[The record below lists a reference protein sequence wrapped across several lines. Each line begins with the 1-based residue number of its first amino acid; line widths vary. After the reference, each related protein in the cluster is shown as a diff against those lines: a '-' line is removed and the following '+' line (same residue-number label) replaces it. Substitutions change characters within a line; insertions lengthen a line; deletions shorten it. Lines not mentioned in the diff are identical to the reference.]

1 MHEGINI
8 LFDKLD
14 NECQA
19 SAEERAH
26 CKRNISTSLAEQRL
40 GKPTATLVASLTRT
54 MAAAAAAAR
63 RAVAA
68 ATAQCRARS
77 QRSGGRGQRQLPL
90 ATDASAAVA
99 ASGSGDKPDSAELMS
114 RFAIVLNR

>member
-19 SAEERAH
+19 SAEEARPLQA
-26 CKRNISTSLAEQRL
+26 KRTSLAEQRL
-40 GKPTATLVASLTRT
+40 GKPTAWRRVSLTRT